1 MRNIDQAVI
10 FEKIDFFNLI
20 SRKIDILTIYKVDL
34 IKSLSEDRFFT
45 RNERMHLFRLSL
57 PVLFGY
63 LPLGMAFGV
72 LFVSELGLDWYWAV
86 AFSLIVFAGSAQFL
100 SVGLIANH
108 AGLFE
113 VFVAVFLLNSR
124 HIFYGLTLLSS
135 LKLKG
140 WRKAYLVFA
149 LTDETF
155 SLITGLPKES
165 GLKQQD
171 YWRLAGINQSYW
183 VLGTVIGALL
193 GAQLT
198 IPDLGLEI
206 VLPALFV
213 VLAVEQYRTHRVA
226 GLMFVAGLVGLIA
239 IWLWQDQMLLLSIS
253 TALILMLMNYMRQ
266 RWTSHSI

>member
-1 MRNIDQAVI
+1 
-10 FEKIDFFNLI
+10 
-20 SRKIDILTIYKVDL
+20 
-34 IKSLSEDRFFT
+34 
-45 RNERMHLFRLSL
+45 MHLLRLSL
-57 PVLFGY
+57 PVMFGY

-72 LFVSELGLDWYWAV
+72 LFVTELGLDWYWAV

-135 LKLKG
+135 LKLTG
-140 WRKAYLVFA
+140 WRKAYMVFA
-149 LTDETF
+149 LTDETY

-165 GLKQQD
+165 GLQQQE

-183 VLGTVIGALL
+183 VFGTLIGALL

-198 IPDLGLEI
+198 LPDLGLEI

-213 VLAVEQYRTHRVA
+213 VLSVEQYRTHRAA
-226 GLMFVAGLVGLIA
+226 GLMLVACLIGLVA
-239 IWLWQDQMLLLSIS
+239 IWLWQDQMLLLSI
-253 TALILMLMNYMRQ
+253 TAALVLMLINYLRQ